1 MRCFSPSKISKLHL
15 SCFHPWKCI
24 VEEAEADEER
34 LKAEEEEGIEA
45 TFADSHFD
53 RRSSSHQQPP
63 DFASV
68 NSVLPGSH

>member
-1 MRCFSPSKISKLHL
+1 MRCFFPSKISKLHL

-45 TFADSHFD
+45 TFAD
-53 RRSSSHQQPP
+53 
-63 DFASV
+63 
-68 NSVLPGSH
+68 